1 MINYKKIAY
10 TTFIVTTV
18 SSVALLM
25 SGSVGAITNTSNTSN
40 MSLSAVLAQKYN
52 LSQSSVRSTIQQYNK
67 THHKNSL
74 YEKRLMNAVKKGKI
88 TLAQEKN
95 ILTEHKQLIQSIK
108 TAKTDTATQ
117 KKALIKAD
125 RSKAKAWAKT
135 NNVPFG
141 LLFEHHKKHQHN

>member
-1 MINYKKIAY
+1 MISYKKIAY

-18 SSVALLM
+18 GSVALLM
-25 SGSVGAITNTSNTSN
+25 SGSVGAITNTSN

-67 THHKNSL
+67 THHKSSL

-95 ILTEHKQLIQSIK
+95 ILIEHKQLIQSIK
-108 TAKTDTATQ
+108 TAKTDTVAQ
-117 KKALIKAD
+117 KKALVKSD
-125 RSKAKAWAKT
+125 RSKAKSWAKT